1 MLVRQWREALREA
14 SVWGSAAQMRQLLV
28 TIILFCSVCDATSLF
43 TEFYTYFI
51 DDIQHKI
58 QRMVQMTFYRIP
70 EQHLKNH
77 VLVELDNLFSK
88 NGASMTDYGLP
99 KPDPNLS
106 NKVKNRLL
114 AEELAYDSAKVL
126 CMITL

>member
-1 MLVRQWREALREA
+1 MRFITSYEDLRTIGGVLHPTFKDACQALGLLGDDNEWREALREA

-58 QRMVQMTFYRIP
+58 QRMVQMTF
-70 EQHLKNH
+70 L
-77 VLVELDNLFSK
+77 
-88 NGASMTDYGLP
+88 
-99 KPDPNLS
+99 
-106 NKVKNRLL
+106 
-114 AEELAYDSAKVL
+114 
-126 CMITL
+126 